1 MKHVSKIASMVLAL
15 LLVMSSF
22 MTIPFAASAANPTP
36 DRNKDG
42 TLPDGATPDTGT
54 ATGFS
59 GGDGTAE
66 NPYQIKDVTEFR
78 YFQSQAKS
86 DASYLTLSYIL
97 TGNIYFNEKLDYT
110 DAETGL
116 PGNVTLKNANA
127 YTQISG
133 TFSGT
138 FDGDGYGIYN
148 LYARFANAGA
158 LFGTV
163 TGTIKNLSLYGGY
176 VYFGGGT
183 ESGSLAQT
191 LNGGTL
197 SNCYSSVGIYAK
209 GVSTGGFVGKVTGNP
224 TIEDCIYAGA
234 ISAPDSNAS
243 NQIGGIVARAE
254 SAMTIARCA
263 NYAPISTQFNRVGG
277 MVGFFIFN
285 AATVTITDCVNRGNL
300 TSTTGKADGGIGG
313 IVGLNYSNNYNGVV
327 NYLRCANYGDITA
340 SSSVG
345 ATGMAGDA
353 GNVLSYSFC
362 ANYGNVTGKTAS
374 GLHGTASGITF
385 ANCYSEGT
393 FTALTTGAT
402 IGLIAGWIKNGTTM
416 KNCVGTG
423 SVDLYGGSG
432 SVNTVENNQKYD
444 EGALDVAAA
453 VTILNTGVEEP
464 VFAADKGV
472 PVLTTLP
479 GVEFAYKV
487 TFKWYDSDGTLQST
501 EVSVGKGQAATPP
514 VLPTEKIEGIGY
526 FAKWDSDA
534 YLEVT
539 DDLTITALYGEKITI
554 TFLPEEGDTP
564 IDTIETIAG
573 AELATLPT
581 APEKTGYRFAG
592 WSPDP
597 ATLTE
602 SGSVRATYIKVWQ
615 VRFLQPDGVTQIGA
629 TQIIDDGAGAVAP
642 DKSLVDTG
650 DEDHIF
656 LQWDTD
662 FAEIH
667 ADTDVTAVLMNAPL
681 LTVTYYDSDRT
692 TVLGTEIV
700 RYGNDAPYKYF
711 AKPGYY
717 LTGWE
722 GELTAISGTTD
733 VYAIWEDGSVWDGK
747 TIVKG
752 LAGSGT
758 KEDPYLI
765 GTAAEFFFYEANTA
779 TYAAAGTYTKQI
791 ADLDFGGKKPLAKP
805 SATVAGTYDG
815 NGKTIRNF
823 VNGTNGWDTWALFLT
838 VTGTVKNLTLSSVSI
853 TAQRTNAAALCV
865 TLSGTVENCHV
876 VSGKICGAVAGGLVA
891 KLDGGTIRNCSFD
904 GTLEICTNKA
914 TGKAGGIVAEMV
926 SGTVESCTV
935 KGILKANSFVYTNK
949 TTGEKS
955 VAGSGTLGGIVG
967 SLEVEGK
974 TGAIIDC
981 VNNATIIGGHAETTE
996 KATLG
1001 GIFGKVGATKLVA
1014 EMTVRDCRNNGT
1026 LQQITDGPVGG
1037 IIGEVARVKVIT
1049 VENCENYGSITAAS
1063 NIGGIVGYLDFGASG
1078 APEFVLRGCLNAA
1091 DITASGDRV
1100 GGMIGFADRWL
1111 QHVSVISCANKGNIT
1126 GANYVGGIIGY
1137 SATTESRGQL
1147 ITVLNTMV
1155 LGNVT
1160 ATGNY
1165 AGLVAGSLMTRDTNS
1180 ILQITNSLFV
1190 GNVTAANYAAALL
1203 GGVVRMTGTKVT
1215 TTETK
1220 LTVTGSFVKATV
1232 SVSAGA
1238 QTAIFLA
1245 GSETPEIT
1253 NVTVTVENSRFAVT
1267 LMQDGTAVTD
1277 PKAYYT
1283 GDGTGVSQAL
1293 TALGEDELADG
1304 TVQALL
1310 NEYAKANN
1318 LMIWYQGGTT
1328 PELRAF
1334 YIKPADITN
1343 ERDLSHGYTGEAVEA
1358 ETTVNPDRSDVARV
1372 DVTYYSLS
1380 DLETPLPGAPSAV
1393 GKYRVILRVYD
1404 ADGNEL
1410 DRGNDFYYDFEITK
1424 AKTEI
1429 VPDLSGF
1436 TKRDDGTYSIEYT
1449 GNQVLPGASLR
1460 NLANDKSIS
1469 GATIV
1474 GVVTK
1479 DGVTVTA
1486 IEPGIYVITFT
1497 FAGDENCEAAEASF
1511 TFEIVKKKITYPEN
1525 KWTANGT
1532 DILADG
1538 AELEYNRL
1546 EQILRLAGLDE
1557 SIFEVIYSQ
1566 NAATVPGAAM
1576 TATATVSLR
1585 AGAEGCYIL
1594 EGEAPTY
1601 TITWSIVKASV
1612 KIIVVRDAADVGTEV
1627 KFADDRYEFT
1637 GSEET
1642 FYVVFVDRAGN
1653 ILGTPAE
1660 NTIVIGGAGLL
1671 ERTFTYGGDENYR
1684 ATTLTLTITVQ
1695 PKNLGENGGTH
1706 ADLNRTYDGT
1716 KTTFAPDFGNAPE
1729 GTTWAEVYETLL
1741 ERKNGDTYEKVTEA
1755 IRGGIYRVT
1764 FTRLTA
1770 DGNYKASFT
1779 VTFTI
1784 ARATA
1789 TVTPPATGWTKDG
1802 DTWTMIFD
1810 RRDHAFI
1817 VSSDSDATPEVT
1829 YDRDGKADLP
1839 NVAGSYT
1846 VTVTLAETDNYEA
1859 LQVTFKVRVD
1869 QKVIPTV
1876 PTGTAL
1882 WNYKGS
1888 FTYDGT
1894 EMTVAALDAY
1904 RAEWGD
1910 YLSFLYEDE
1919 AKTRAGSYTATLTL
1933 TLKDTINTRFEEDAT
1948 ATQVVRTLEWTIAKR
1963 VLSVDGVTLDDIS
1976 GVYNGAAYTVEVTLP
1991 SGLRAWVNV
2000 HYEWSLDGTT
2010 YTGTAIDAGVYS
2022 VVAVLTLKDDS
2033 TEFPNGATEYRT
2045 SAATV
2050 EITQNEAEIGGGDR
2064 SLTYNGEVVDPL
2076 TGLTLT
2082 GSDGTVFAI
2091 ADYLTVALTKDGKRV
2106 AEIKDAGVY
2115 RVTVSVSDDPN
2126 VTAESITFTV
2136 TVNRATYSVDGKIT
2150 VVGDT
2155 TYIAGKAG
2163 EINLRVALTGAD
2175 GVTVRVDDTRLPELP
2190 NTPGKHI
2197 VTFYLIGSDNYEP
2210 LAAYEVEVTVKQAV
2224 AKDAGHKDVS
2234 IIFDD
2239 GADPDIKFEV
2249 VENEVDD
2256 DVKNLLLDSASL
2268 GLNIVHPKLAGL
2280 YRYTFKDADGNAVKY
2295 SDIGEISVVITLP
2308 KRYQGYDKAALFDE
2322 ISVVSVTYK
2331 KGIAAKLTV
2340 QKAANV
2346 IYDAEAGTLTFKVA
2360 GPDVAYGYVREASP
2374 VATYVTLGL
2383 GGVALVA
2390 VIALT
2395 VVRIVGT
2402 ARRTRPEGP
2411 DTPDGSDAGFGG
2423 YGDGA
2428 DSPDAGDTY
2437 TGDSETYASDAYTYG
2452 ADETPAEGELNTDYA
2467 SGPDMSDEAP
2477 VAEEVSAEEIPA
2489 EELPAEEA
2497 TAEELAEVEMPAEE
2511 MPVPDKM
2518 PTPDEETPHEEA

>member
-1 MKHVSKIASMVLAL
+1 MKHVSKIVSMVLAL

-36 DRNKDG
+36 DQNKDG
-42 TLPDGATPDTGT
+42 TLPDGAVPSTET
-54 ATGFS
+54 ATEFS

-78 YFQSQAKS
+78 YFQSKLKS
-86 DASYLTLSYIL
+86 DSSFLSKSYIL
-97 TGNIYFNEKLDYT
+97 TGNIYFNVKLDYS
-110 DAETGL
+110 DAETGFPIYDL
-116 PGNVTLKNANA
+116 LDQSTANL
-127 YTQISG
+127 YSQITG

-148 LYARFANAGA
+148 AFARFDGAGA
-158 LFGTV
+158 LFATV
-163 TGTIKNLSLYGGY
+163 TGTIKNLNLYGGY
-176 VYFGGGT
+176 TLFRGGA
-183 ESGSLAQT
+183 EAGSLVQ
-191 LNGGTL
+191 LLQGGTL
-197 SNCYSSVGIYAK
+197 RNCYSSVGVYSKA
-209 GVSTGGFVGKVTGNP
+209 SATGGLVGKVTGNP
-224 TIEDCIYAGA
+224 TIEDCTYAGA
-234 ISAPDSNAS
+234 MYVFDNDAKH
-243 NQIGGIVARAE
+243 QVGGIVARAE
-254 SAMTIARCA
+254 SGMTIARCA
-263 NYAPISTQFNRVGG
+263 NYAPIKTKYSRLGG
-277 MVGFFIFN
+277 IVGFFYFN
-285 AATVTITDCVNRGNL
+285 GATVTMTDCVNYGNL
-300 TSTTGKADGGIGG
+300 TTETTQNDGGVGG
-313 IVGLNYSNNYNGVV
+313 IVGLNYANRVNGVV
-327 NYLRCANYGDITA
+327 NYLRCANYGDIIATKT
-340 SSSVG
+340 VN
-345 ATGMAGDA
+345 ATGIAGEA
-353 GNVLSYSFC
+353 GNVKSYSIC
-362 ANYGNVTGKTAS
+362 ANYGDVTGGAAS
-374 GLHGTASGITF
+374 GIHGTANGITIE
-385 ANCYSEGT
+385 NCYSEGT

-402 IGLIAGWIKNGTTM
+402 IGLIAGWIKNGATV

-423 SVDLYGGSG
+423 SVALRGGASG
-432 SVNTVENNQKYD
+432 VTTEENNQKYD
-444 EGALDVAAA
+444 EGALDIAAA
-453 VTILNTGVEEP
+453 VAILNTGLESAVWKEG
-464 VFAADKGV
+464 ADG
-472 PVLTTLP
+472 PAISTLP
-479 GVEFAYKV
+479 GVDAEYTV
-487 TFKWYDSDGTLQST
+487 TFRWYDETNTLQENT
-501 EVSVGKGQAATPP
+501 QTVSRGEAATVPAIP
-514 VLPTEKIEGIGY
+514 EYVEGRGY
-526 FAKWDSDA
+526 FSTWSTDRYQMVTSHLTVDA
-534 YLEVT
+534 IY
-539 DDLTITALYGEKITI
+539 AAKITI
-554 TFLPEEGDTP
+554 TFLPETGDEP
-564 IDTIETIAG
+564 ISSVEVLVGHPITAPD
-573 AELATLPT
+573 
-581 APEKTGYRFAG
+581 APEKEGYRFDTWFPKPEA
-592 WSPDP
+592 
-597 ATLTE
+597 LTE
-602 SGSVRATYIKVWQ
+602 SGSVRATYIKVWT
-615 VRFLQPDGVTQIGA
+615 VRFFQPDGTTQIGDA
-629 TQIIDDGAGAVAP
+629 QIIDNGKSATAPAASAVEAP
-642 DKSLVDTG
+642 FGLRFSGWDKDYLAVTSDL
-650 DEDHIF
+650 
-656 LQWDTD
+656 
-662 FAEIH
+662 
-667 ADTDVTAVLMNAPL
+667 DVTAVLANTDVF
-681 LTVTYYDSDRT
+681 TVNYYDTDGT
-692 TVLGTEIV
+692 TLLHTEQV
-700 RYGNDAPYKYF
+700 MSGDSAAGFTPAARD
-711 AKPGYY
+711 GYSFI
-717 LTGWE
+717 GWSGSLSSIRE
-722 GELTAISGTTD
+722 DTNVTAIWLSNE
-733 VYAIWEDGSVWDGK
+733 VSAWDGSSVSD
-747 TIVKG
+747 T
-752 LAGSGT
+752 LAGTGT
-758 KEDPYLI
+758 KDDPYLI
-765 GTAAEFFFYEANTA
+765 TSAEDFICYINHAE
-779 TYAAAGTYTKQI
+779 TYAAAGTYAKQT
-791 ADLDFGGKKPLAKP
+791 ADIDLNNKAYKTL
-805 SATVAGTYDG
+805 ATVAGTYDG
-815 NGKTIRNF
+815 AGHTIFRLKAGGGYQKASMF
-823 VNGTNGWDTWALFLT
+823 DT
-838 VTGTVKNLTLSSVSI
+838 VTGTIKNLTVFGGNVVANNTSGSAICL
-853 TAQRTNAAALCV
+853 
-865 TLSGTVENCHV
+865 TLNGGTIENCHV
-876 VSGKICGAVAGGLVA
+876 KSTKVTAGMASGLVDTVSGGAVIRNCSMDGEFNCFMTYGSKNARVAGIAGYIPNGESATIENCVNYASMSMTGSGLPTF
-891 KLDGGTIRNCSFD
+891 GGIFASASNSNIVTALTIRNCTNYGRITQTNGSAD
-904 GTLEICTNKA
+904 NGVGGILGSAYRVLTLVIEGCTNYGEIQA
-914 TGKAGGIVAEMV
+914 TTNAGGILGRSNWGATNKSTPIAISGCANFGAVKVSGDNAGGIVGAHINV
-926 SGTVESCTV
+926 QC
-935 KGILKANSFVYTNK
+935 
-949 TTGEKS
+949 
-955 VAGSGTLGGIVG
+955 GIV
-967 SLEVEGK
+967 L
-974 TGAIIDC
+974 T
-981 VNNATIIGGHAETTE
+981 
-996 KATLG
+996 
-1001 GIFGKVGATKLVA
+1001 
-1014 EMTVRDCRNNGT
+1014 
-1026 LQQITDGPVGG
+1026 
-1037 IIGEVARVKVIT
+1037 
-1049 VENCENYGSITAAS
+1049 
-1063 NIGGIVGYLDFGASG
+1063 
-1078 APEFVLRGCLNAA
+1078 
-1091 DITASGDRV
+1091 
-1100 GGMIGFADRWL
+1100 
-1111 QHVSVISCANKGNIT
+1111 SCANYGDVSA
-1126 GANYVGGIIGY
+1126 ANNVGGLVGY
-1137 SATTESRGQL
+1137 NNSERKDGDPQKDQPLTL
-1147 ITVLNTMV
+1147 LNCYV
-1155 LGNVT
+1155 KCAVT
-1160 ATGNY
+1160 ASGNY
-1165 AGLVAGSLMTRDTNS
+1165 AGLAVGLHKVTDNTVALTLTNCV
-1180 ILQITNSLFV
+1180 LTGTVN
-1190 GNVTAANYAAALL
+1190 AASGAAAIL
-1203 GGVVRMTGTKVT
+1203 GCIGTTVAATEPTVTLTNVFVRATVAVPSDAKAATLIGGAAEAIVTGVN
-1215 TTETK
+1215 
-1220 LTVTGSFVKATV
+1220 LTVTD
-1232 SVSAGA
+1232 
-1238 QTAIFLA
+1238 
-1245 GSETPEIT
+1245 
-1253 NVTVTVENSRFAVT
+1253 SRFAVSVVI
-1267 LMQDGTAVTD
+1267 GTAVANPVT
-1277 PKAYYT
+1277 YY
-1283 GDGTGVSQAL
+1283 DGTGAGVTTAL
-1293 TALGEDELADG
+1293 TALGADDLTDS
-1304 TVQALL
+1304 TVRDLL
-1310 NEYAKANN
+1310 NVYAKGNG
-1318 LMIWYQGGTT
+1318 LMTWMQGNVA
-1328 PELRAF
+1328 PELRDF
-1334 YIKPADITN
+1334 YKWPVEITNRSKLSHAWTGEELAVLARALRADIDRI
-1343 ERDLSHGYTGEAVEA
+1343 EVIYYRLSNLA
-1358 ETTVNPDRSDVARV
+1358 
-1372 DVTYYSLS
+1372 
-1380 DLETPLPGAPSAV
+1380 TPLDGIPTAA
-1393 GKYRVILRVYD
+1393 GKYKAVLHLYD
-1404 ADGNEL
+1404 ADGKEL
-1410 DRGNDFYYDFEITK
+1410 DVGNDFSCEFEITK

-1460 NLANDKSIS
+1460 NLVNDKSIS

-1486 IEPGIYVITFT
+1486 IEPGIYVIAFT

-1546 EQILRLAGLDE
+1546 EQIPRLAGLDE

-1627 KFADDRYEFT
+1627 KFVDDRYEFT

-1642 FYVVFVDRAGN
+1642 FYVVFVDGAGN

-1684 ATTLTLTITVQ
+1684 ETTQTLTITVQ

-1755 IRGGIYRVT
+1755 IRGGTYRVT

-1770 DGNYKASFT
+1770 DGNYKAVFT

-1839 NVAGSYT
+1839 NVVGSYT

-1859 LQVTFKVRVD
+1859 LQVTFNVRVD

-1904 RAEWGD
+1904 LAEWGD
-1910 YLSFLYEDE
+1910 YLSFLYDN
-1919 AKTRAGSYTATLTL
+1919 AANTRVGTYTATLTL

-1976 GVYNGAAYTVEVTLP
+1976 GFYNGAAYTVEVTLP
-1991 SGLRAWVNV
+1991 SGLSAWVNV

-2010 YTGTAIDAGVYS
+2010 YTGKAIDAGVYS
-2022 VVAVLTLKDDS
+2022 VVAVLTLKDDC

-2045 SAATV
+2045 SAASV

-2082 GSDGTVFAI
+2082 GSDGTVFTI

-2106 AEIKDAGVY
+2106 AEIMDAGVY

-2126 VTAESITFTV
+2126 VTAESFTFTV

-2190 NTPGKHI
+2190 NTPGQHI
-2197 VTFYLIGSDNYEP
+2197 VKFYLIGSDNYEP

-2224 AKDAGHKDVS
+2224 AKDDGYKDIS
-2234 IIFDD
+2234 IIYDD
-2239 GADPDIKFEV
+2239 GADPEIRFEI

-2295 SDIGEISVVITLP
+2295 SDIGAISVVITLP

-2340 QKAANV
+2340 EKAANV

-2411 DTPDGSDAGFGG
+2411 DTPDGSDAGFGS

-2428 DSPDAGDTY
+2428 DSSD
-2437 TGDSETYASDAYTYG
+2437 TGDSYGESDAYAPDTY
-2452 ADETPAEGELNTDYA
+2452 
-2467 SGPDMSDEAP
+2467 SDGT
-2477 VAEEVSAEEIPA
+2477 EEVPVDAEPA
-2489 EELPAEEA
+2489 TEE
-2497 TAEELAEVEMPAEE
+2497 PAEE
-2511 MPVPDKM
+2511 MPVPDEM